1 VSRPAFQRRSVSIAL
16 VMMTLAGCA
25 HEPFPP
31 FTVPAPA
38 SASSEEL
45 RWVIEAALVAHKWT
59 VHQRA
64 PGSIGAWVHSQG
76 RGDYAVIE
84 INYRPSAIDIRC
96 VKQDVSKARYDRW
109 MQLLSADIMKNA
121 AQLGMGM
128 RRPPA
133 PVPPPTAPPTAVPPP
148 APVPPPTAVP
158 SPTAVPPSTP
168 P

>member
-1 VSRPAFQRRSVSIAL
+1 MSLRALQRSSVSIAL
-16 VMMTLAGCA
+16 VVVALAGCA

-31 FTVPAPA
+31 FTVPAPE

-45 RWVIEAALVAHKWT
+45 RWIIEAALAAHKWT
-59 VHQRA
+59 VNKRA

-84 INYRPSAIDIRC
+84 INYGPGAIDIRC

-121 AQLGMGM
+121 AQVGMGT
-128 RRPPA
+128 RRPPPPVAA
-133 PVPPPTAPPTAVPPP
+133 PAAPPA
-148 APVPPPTAVP
+148 AP
-158 SPTAVPPSTP
+158 
-168 P
+168 